1 MGAVLS
7 RAAKQD
13 ILKHDP
19 AHGIMRIR
27 HGAASACY
35 PRWSCP
41 KFWPAS
47 RESRVNLHDLRRT
60 HGTTVTALGFSREQM
75 NRIQNQAEG
84 VIASVYD
91 RHNYAHEA
99 CEIQRA
105 VTSRLMALIE
115 GRSPDNVV
123 ELNRA
128 RS

>member
-1 MGAVLS
+1 
-7 RAAKQD
+7 
-13 ILKHDP
+13 
-19 AHGIMRIR
+19 
-27 HGAASACY
+27 
-35 PRWSCP
+35 
-41 KFWPAS
+41 
-47 RESRVNLHDLRRT
+47 
-60 HGTTVTALGFSREQM
+60 M

-84 VIASVYD
+84 GIASVYD